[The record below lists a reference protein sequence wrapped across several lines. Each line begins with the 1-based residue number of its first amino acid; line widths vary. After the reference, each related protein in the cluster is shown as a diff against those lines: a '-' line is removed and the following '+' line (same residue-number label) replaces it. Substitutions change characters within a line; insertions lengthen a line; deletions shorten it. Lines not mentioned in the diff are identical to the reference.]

1 MLSTFAIIL
10 FRIEVGKMTLIIIVL
25 ILSIVLFIYNIY
37 HDKLTF
43 LSIKLKNIE
52 EKINSTL
59 IKRKE
64 LIKDSEKII
73 KDITKTNKQI
83 YEGLE
88 NLNNSNVNM
97 MELDRKLLIY
107 INEFYLI
114 KDKYQKLQKNEDF
127 QKIAFKVTETEDLLN
142 AYKDYYNNQAS
153 KYNKLIKSFPVVFT
167 SLIKRRK
174 EKLFFDKKSLN
185 DNDYN
190 EFKY

>member
-1 MLSTFAIIL
+1 MII
-10 FRIEVGKMTLIIIVL
+10 VVIVL
-25 ILSIVLFIYNIY
+25 ILSFILLIYNIY
-37 HDKLTF
+37 HDKINF
-43 LSIKLKNIE
+43 LAIKINNIE

-64 LIKDSEKII
+64 LIKDSEKLI
-73 KDITKTNKQI
+73 KKIVKTNKDVYDGLSQI
-83 YEGLE
+83 DDNGI
-88 NLNNSNVNM
+88 NM

-114 KDKYQKLQKNEDF
+114 KEKYQKLQKSEDF

-153 KYNKLIKSFPVVFT
+153 KYNRLIKRFPIIIIT
-167 SLIKRRK
+167 LIKRRK

-185 DNDYN
+185 DSDYN

>member
-1 MLSTFAIIL
+1 
-10 FRIEVGKMTLIIIVL
+10 MTLIIIVL

-83 YEGLE
+83 YDGLE
-88 NLNNSNVNM
+88 NINNNTSM
-97 MELDRKLLIY
+97 MELDRKLLVY

-127 QKIAFKVTETEDLLN
+127 QKIAFKITETEDLLN

-153 KYNKLIKSFPVVFT
+153 KYNGLIKKFPVIIIT
-167 SLIKRRK
+167 LIKRRK

-185 DNDYN
+185 DSDYN